1 MPKPGPGLATPRDLF
16 DKCGQV
22 SCRPKPAS
30 STSHT
35 VRIGLATIGPRVRIY
50 VDADACPVKE
60 QIYRVAARY
69 ELPVVVVANSRMRV
83 PRQAGVELVIVEGSF
98 EAADDW
104 IAAHVEAGDVVA
116 TADIL
121 LAGRVVERGA
131 ACVDFRGKEFTADAL
146 GGLLATREVAQYL
159 RGSGVYTGGPPPLSP
174 RDRVRFAG
182 KLDELVNRVL
192 RAAMR
197 GREPG

>member
-1 MPKPGPGLATPRDLF
+1 VK
-16 DKCGQV
+16 
-22 SCRPKPAS
+22 
-30 STSHT
+30 
-35 VRIGLATIGPRVRIY
+35 IY

-69 ELPVVVVANSRMRV
+69 GLPVLVVANSLLRV
-83 PRQAGVELVIVEGSF
+83 PDQAGVEAVRVPGGF

-104 IAAHVEAGDVVA
+104 IATQVEPGDVVT

-131 ACVDFRGKEFTADAL
+131 ACLDFRGKEFTADAL

-159 RGSGVYTGGPPPLSP
+159 RGSGVYSGGPPPLTP
-174 RDRVRFAG
+174 RDRGRFAG
-182 KLDELVNRVL
+182 KLDEVVNRLL
-192 RAAMR
+192 RTARRAQ
-197 GREPG
+197 P